1 MSWFNNLPLQAKL
14 LGSFAGVIVLMGI
27 ATAFTVQA
35 LRNAV
40 GETGDIYNTH
50 LAGLAILDEAKQ
62 EFLLGN
68 IYTMD
73 ALLAD
78 DPAEAAEIVDEA
90 KGRVGAAQA
99 KLNDFRALQTE
110 PEIVATIDEALAGT
124 TRLAAAREDIFDH
137 ILAGRVETAIALNE
151 NGTGGQPSGDAQ
163 AQAVVS
169 LLNDVTY
176 MGQGSAATVYAEAK
190 RDSSAAM
197 RNAVVIALVAA
208 ALGLGAGYVIARTI
222 RKSVGN
228 VVWRLESIR
237 KHCVADLAAGMR
249 AFADGNLGVAVAAVT
264 PKIDSYSRD
273 EVGRASEALNGAL
286 DGLVSTIDTYNQ
298 ARENLG
304 AIVGG
309 VRDGAAQLRSSA
321 DSLKD
326 SSDQMA
332 SATGQIATAINE
344 VTRSAVTLAGI
355 SQESAREV
363 EQVATGALQLA
374 ASARANAASAGQ
386 SKAEATQMSERI
398 AYVAETS
405 RMVAESA
412 EESRAA
418 AQQGQEA
425 VSRAVASMEA
435 ISGAVEQAST
445 TVSRLGE
452 YSQQIGAI
460 VKAIDEIAAQTN
472 LLALNA
478 AIEAARAGE
487 QGRGF
492 AVVAENVRS
501 LAERS
506 SESTKEIAEL
516 IGRVQLAT
524 QDAVRVM
531 ETGVQ
536 NVHEG
541 REVTAGAGKA
551 LESIIASVRESAVQM
566 QQIAQDVQ
574 GLASG
579 AERIVGS
586 AETIAA
592 MADESAGGAD
602 AMAQGTSRLS
612 DGIIQVSAT
621 SEQASA
627 SAEEVSAST
636 EQLSAQSQELA
647 ATASEVKTVAEALE
661 QATARFRLT

>member
-35 LRNAV
+35 VRQAV
-40 GETGDIYNTH
+40 DDTGEIYNTH
-50 LAGLAILDEAKQ
+50 LEGLAILDEAKQ

-68 IYTMD
+68 NYTMD

-78 DPAEAAEIVDEA
+78 DPAEAAEIVDA
-90 KGRVGAAQA
+90 ADGRVGAAQA
-99 KLNDFRALQTE
+99 KLNEFRAMQTD
-110 PEIVATIDEALAGT
+110 PEIIATIDEALAGT
-124 TRLAAAREDIFDH
+124 TGLAAAREAIFEH
-137 ILAGRVETAIALNE
+137 IIAGRVESAITLNE

-163 AQAVVS
+163 AQAVVG
-169 LLNDVTY
+169 LLNDVTV
-176 MGQGSAATVYAEAK
+176 MGEAAAASVYAKAKSDSGAAT
-190 RDSSAAM
+190 
-197 RNAVVIALVAA
+197 RNAVIIALVAA
-208 ALGLGAGYVIARTI
+208 ALGLGLGYLIARTI
-222 RKSVGN
+222 RKSVAD

-237 KHCVADLAAGMR
+237 QHCVADLATGMQ
-249 AFADGNLGVAVAAVT
+249 AFADGNLTVAVAAVT
-264 PKIDSYSRD
+264 PKIDSYTGD
-273 EVGRASEALNGAL
+273 EVGRASEALNGVL
-286 DGLVSTIDTYNQ
+286 DGLVATIDTYNQ
-298 ARENLG
+298 ARQNLG
-304 AIVGG
+304 GIVSG
-309 VRDGAAQLRSSA
+309 VRDGATQLRSSA

-374 ASARANAASAGQ
+374 ASARSNAASAGQ

-425 VSRAVASMEA
+425 VSRAIASMEA
-435 ISGAVEQAST
+435 ISGAVEQASA
-445 TVSRLGE
+445 TVGQLGE
-452 YSQQIGAI
+452 YSQQIGDI

-506 SESTKEIAEL
+506 SDSTKEIAEL
-516 IGRVQLAT
+516 IGRVQQAT

-531 ETGVQ
+531 ETGVR

-551 LESIIASVRESAVQM
+551 LDSIIASVRESAVQM

-602 AMAQGTSRLS
+602 AMAQGTARVS

-661 QATARFRLT
+661 QAAARFRLA